1 MTFLICVFFV
11 ALFCIADELNT
22 QKYARQH
29 QPEAEKSIAE
39 FKHHMD
45 IHKALNFNTCIKLN
59 QAAPRQIHLEW
70 DYQESNS
77 SVAKE
82 FKVYRNYQNQLFP
95 QEVTTLPFIKGKITY
110 EYTDTFSASEYP
122 CISYTVTLYSTY
134 DGRSYDSSVRVNV
147 PADIEFPPTVIPVK
161 LKKIE
166 LHVESRNNESAK
178 LFWNRQENVSNYKVY
193 RSRSDQTEEDFTP
206 IVVLAGDARR
216 YTDHNVNF
224 EKTYTYFVQAISVQ
238 DGNLLDEVI
247 SNRQTVTIEKHER
260 REVMEKREVLS
271 QQTVTVEKHEE
282 PQNSPK
288 EKNTALPK
296 RQNLDFDNMDGHEFE
311 NFCATLLKQNGFKSV
326 SVTKASGDQ
335 GIDILATK
343 DGIKYGIQCKCYSSE
358 VGNKA
363 VQEAFS
369 GKTFYNRH
377 VGVVLT
383 NNYFTSSAK
392 ELAEK
397 NGIIL
402 WDRKQL
408 LKMIEFSISHQ

>member
-95 QEVTTLPFIKGKITY
+95 QEVATLPFIKGKATY
-110 EYTDTFSASEYP
+110 EYTDIFSPSEYP

-134 DGRSYDSSVRVNV
+134 DGRLYDSSVRVNV
-147 PADIEFPPTVIPVK
+147 PADIKFPPTVIPVK

-193 RSRSDQTEEDFTP
+193 RSRSDQNEEDFTP
-206 IVVLAGDARR
+206 IVILPGDARR

-238 DGNLLDEVI
+238 DGNLLDEII
-247 SNRQTVTIEKHER
+247 SNRQTVTI
-260 REVMEKREVLS
+260 
-271 QQTVTVEKHEE
+271 EKHEE

-296 RQNLDFDNMDGHEFE
+296 RRNLNFDNMDGLEFE
-311 NFCATLLKQNGFKSV
+311 NFCATLLKQNGFKNV

-335 GIDILATK
+335 GVDILAAK

-397 NGIIL
+397 SGIIL

-408 LKMIEFSISHQ
+408 LKMIEISISHQ